1 MSLQAGK
8 YFARAIPESVQFGK
22 ATTGT
27 EQIAI
32 TFRILES
39 AAHGAE
45 TGDEITWIGALGNEK
60 SLEITAKALRA
71 CGCDDP
77 EDLEGDPTCIARNV
91 VELDVQSELYQGKP
105 SLRVK
110 WINTP
115 RRFVFKQALDAGSK
129 ANALSRLKGYAVR
142 DAQAN
147 GAVTSAQPRIDDI
160 PF

>member
-1 MSLQAGK
+1 MTLQAGR
-8 YFARAIPESVQFGK
+8 YYARALPETVQFGR

-32 TFRILES
+32 TFRILD
-39 AAHGAE
+39 AVMHGAE

-71 CGCDDP
+71 CGCEDP
-77 EDLEGDPTCIARNV
+77 EELEADPTCVARNV
-91 VELDVQSELYQGKP
+91 VELDIQSEMYQGKAG
-105 SLRVK
+105 LRVK
-110 WINTP
+110 WVNTP
-115 RRFVFKQALDAGSK
+115 RRFSFKQALDAGSK
-129 ANALSRLKGYAVR
+129 ANALSRLKGYAIR

-147 GAVTSAQPRIDDI
+147 GAPPAAQRHVDDI

>member
-1 MSLQAGK
+1 MTSTIGITLGDPAGIGPEI
-8 YFARAIPESVQFGK
+8 ALLAAIEL
-22 ATTGT
+22 T
-27 EQIAI
+27 EKQKRDVKLVFI
-32 TFRILES
+32 
-39 AAHGAE
+39 
-45 TGDEITWIGALGNEK
+45 GNEK

-77 EDLEGDPTCIARNV
+77 EDLEGDPTCVGRNV